1 MERACLLR
9 AGAQVPTVSHTDTL
23 AAHTACFHEKKC
35 KGEGISFMQGG
46 IPFCC
51 ALKWFIA
58 VAAGRVLWQAADYP
72 KFVIPL

>member
-51 ALKWFIA
+51 ALK
-58 VAAGRVLWQAADYP
+58 
-72 KFVIPL
+72 